1 MTLGKQL
8 CNYVEK
14 LCKRWY
20 NISGKGGMTM
30 EDLITKADI
39 ENMRLLTEDELSQL
53 NFHELC
59 LYLGLLDKFE
69 KKLREEE

>member
-1 MTLGKQL
+1 
-8 CNYVEK
+8 
-14 LCKRWY
+14 
-20 NISGKGGMTM
+20 M

-59 LYLGLLDKFE
+59 LYIGLLDKFE